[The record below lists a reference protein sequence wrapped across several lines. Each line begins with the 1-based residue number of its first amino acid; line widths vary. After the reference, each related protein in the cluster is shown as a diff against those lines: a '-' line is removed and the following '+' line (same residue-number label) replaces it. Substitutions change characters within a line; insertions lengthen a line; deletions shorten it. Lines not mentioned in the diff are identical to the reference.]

1 MISHMEGIVPQPKG
15 AAPVIEGVN
24 VITGLVDETE
34 LSFTGYEKYLPGI
47 NQTIKGT
54 LDLAEDDFR
63 IGRVKNIFI
72 ELSGFPSATI
82 HFIYEPLAT
91 HVFND
96 PDQLTT
102 FRYSETGLIDVI
114 EYFERDSSGGWQ
126 LNRRERIY
134 WMQCEPT
141 PHLMSILL
149 ENANGEVMKTLCFH
163 YNIDGQ
169 LQQLIKP
176 DGESVDYIY
185 NEEGSLQGLRVSND
199 VNSNEDS
206 QFYSFDGQEIDEQ
219 SLLALHDF
227 DESISSLWNTLS
239 SFFFSCFQYLQLSA
253 HQAKIKLGTEL
264 KIPSEAKEAMESVGK
279 TLLGESTYLL
289 MGPHYEETQIAH
301 YGEREISDKVRVTFI
316 NGILNTRTIIKDS
329 LSLVSDSH
337 GGIKVHYVFRPTE
350 GWTWDISRGIMIK
363 IAYMAGFRSLHAHL
377 LVQLWRVLIE
387 EMGGVGGGGTVV
399 HYAHSLGGSET
410 DRARDLLTPEEQKMI
425 RVITFGSS
433 TLVRNEGFQFV
444 VNHVSLNDGVSSV
457 FLEPF
462 GHIRNYFDPDSNV
475 RFYESDCGARWWPVD
490 HLLNGPTYGPLLRQM
505 GVDFVAEFGED

>member
-239 SFFFSCFQYLQLSA
+239 SFLFLFSVF
-253 HQAKIKLGTEL
+253 
-264 KIPSEAKEAMESVGK
+264 
-279 TLLGESTYLL
+279 ST
-289 MGPHYEETQIAH
+289 
-301 YGEREISDKVRVTFI
+301 
-316 NGILNTRTIIKDS
+316 
-329 LSLVSDSH
+329 
-337 GGIKVHYVFRPTE
+337 FRP
-350 GWTWDISRGIMIK
+350 
-363 IAYMAGFRSLHAHL
+363 
-377 LVQLWRVLIE
+377 
-387 EMGGVGGGGTVV
+387 
-399 HYAHSLGGSET
+399 
-410 DRARDLLTPEEQKMI
+410 
-425 RVITFGSS
+425 
-433 TLVRNEGFQFV
+433 
-444 VNHVSLNDGVSSV
+444 
-457 FLEPF
+457 
-462 GHIRNYFDPDSNV
+462 PDKN
-475 RFYESDCGARWWPVD
+475 
-490 HLLNGPTYGPLLRQM
+490 
-505 GVDFVAEFGED
+505 